1 MTGKPKYKKPCQTI
15 NKQNKLPCKA
25 KGIYCKTTK
34 KYRCR
39 IHGGWSNGQKT
50 LEGRIK
56 AYKNLPQF
64 KNLNDEEVRTYITN
78 RTGHHK
84 TFNEW
89 NASDANMRQ
98 AKLSVIIKSLQLDSR
113 EQRFRK

>member
-1 MTGKPKYKKPCQTI
+1 MTGRPKNKIPCQTI

-39 IHGGWSNGQKT
+39 MHGGFSNGQKT
-50 LEGRIK
+50 LEGKIK

-64 KNLNDEEVRTYITN
+64 KNLNDEEIRTYITN
-78 RTGHHK
+78 RTRHNQ
-84 TFNEW
+84 TADER
-89 NASDANMRQ
+89 NAFDSNMLEG
-98 AKLSVIIKSLQLDSR
+98 KFSKPIDSL
-113 EQRFRK
+113 